1 MRKTM
6 LLVAAAI
13 TLVVTSGYAENR
25 YLITNQT
32 EITTLLVKEKINS
45 FCKAII
51 QGDITVVKRMIALGE
66 DVNQKSLGMT
76 PAIFAARYN
85 RAGIL
90 KLLIDKGADIGIR
103 SDSGFSITQFA
114 EAANAKDAI
123 SVINTEL
130 GS

>member
-45 FCKAII
+45 FCRAII

-123 SVINTEL
+123 RVINTEL

>member
-25 YLITNQT
+25 HLVTNQT

-45 FCKAII
+45 FCRAII
-51 QGDITVVKRMIALGE
+51 QWDITVVKRMIALGE

-123 SVINTEL
+123 RVINTEL

>member
-6 LLVAAAI
+6 LLVATVI
-13 TLVVTSGYAENR
+13 MLVVTSGYAENR
-25 YLITNQT
+25 HLIANQS
-32 EITTLLVKEKINS
+32 ELTTFVVKEKINS
-45 FCKAII
+45 FCKAIVR
-51 QGDITVVKRMIALGE
+51 GDVTLVEKMIALGE

-90 KLLIDKGADIGIR
+90 KLLIEKGADIGIK
-103 SDSGFSITQFA
+103 SDSGYSIAEFA
-114 EAANAKDAI
+114 EAANAKDALR
-123 SVINTEL
+123 VINTEL